1 MGWDGWDGDQKGPLI
16 FFILRYNTRP
26 SGALGVGLSLDP
38 EGRLRVMGSIIHQK
52 IEIAL
57 KLT

>member
-1 MGWDGWDGDQKGPLI
+1 MKKIEGPKLSPV
-16 FFILRYNTRP
+16 RPSVHPHNTRP